1 MRGEMRF
8 QEPLSKHTTWRIG
21 GAADRFFIP
30 ADIDDLIHFLR
41 ETPDDEPLFWLGL
54 GSNLLVRDGGIRG
67 TVISTIKINELDY
80 REDTRWYA
88 EAGAS
93 CAKIARQTS
102 REGFGGGEFLGGIP
116 GSLGGALAMNAG
128 AFGGET
134 WHLVESVTML
144 TRRGE
149 LIERQAT
156 EFQVNYRHVIKP
168 VADEFFISAILKFH
182 PHNKNFQHI
191 KALLDKRKETQPI
204 GLPSCGSVFRNPH
217 PLFAAKLIEEAG
229 LKGFQ
234 IGGAQVS
241 EKHANFI
248 INVGNATA
256 QNVEEL
262 IAKII
267 STVKERFGVQLQTE
281 VHVVGEFENPT
292 L

>member
-1 MRGEMRF
+1 MRGEIRF
-8 QEPLSKHTTWRIG
+8 QEPLFKHTTWRIG
-21 GAADRFFIP
+21 GVADRFFIP
-30 ADIDDLIHFLR
+30 ADIDDLIDFLR
-41 ETPDDEPLFWLGL
+41 TTPENEPLFWLGL

-67 TVISTIKINELDY
+67 TVISTIKINELSCH
-80 REDTRWYA
+80 EGTRWYA

-93 CAKIARQTS
+93 CAKVARQTA

-144 TRRGE
+144 NRRGQ
-149 LIERQAT
+149 LIERQPA
-156 EFQVNYRHVIKP
+156 EFTVNYRHVIKP
-168 VADEFFISAILKFH
+168 VADEFFISAMLRFQS
-182 PHNKNFQHI
+182 HNKNAQHI
-191 KALLDKRKETQPI
+191 KALLEKRKETQPI

-234 IGGAQVS
+234 VGGAQVS

-248 INVGNATA
+248 INRGNATA

-267 STVKERFGVQLQTE
+267 STVKERFGVQLHPE
-281 VHVVGEFENPT
+281 VHIIGEFENIAP
-292 L
+292 